1 MDTTY
6 NFDWS
11 GLEDAL
17 ADAEVSTTTSMEAP
31 EGLVGMILGMGAF
44 LWILLMVVAI
54 LMIVSFWKLF
64 TKAGKPGWAA
74 IIPIYN
80 LWVLFEIAGLP
91 GWTALLMLIPVV
103 GGLAIFVLNI
113 LAAIRIAPKFGKE
126 TIFAIGLIL
135 LPVVFYP
142 MLAFGKAEFKD
153 DTTTKTES
161 TVE

>member
-1 MDTTY
+1 METQLNTY
-6 NFDWS
+6 NQIDSFTDVIA
-11 GLEDAL
+11 G
-17 ADAEVSTTTSMEAP
+17 T
-31 EGLVGMILGMGAF
+31 F
-44 LWILLMVVAI
+44 LITFLFTFFITYILLSIFRVI
-54 LMIVSFWKLF
+54 YLWKLF